1 MLSSPKFP
9 QGSTSPTA
17 IYPSGTVD
25 LIFALVVALEATVYT
40 NGASTINLNRFVSLI
55 SLYNPEFGVEK
66 DIVCNVM
73 DML

>member
-1 MLSSPKFP
+1 M
-9 QGSTSPTA
+9 
-17 IYPSGTVD
+17 D
-25 LIFALVVALEATVYT
+25 LIFALVVALEATIYT

-55 SLYNPEFGVEK
+55 SLYNLEFGVEK